1 MKAFVLKDAKS
12 TGNVYFRFFN
22 VYTKEDEW
30 TGVLDR
36 ATFWLHRDVAQDQ
49 VHALSMKG
57 MDYWQVVEVD
67 I

>member
-1 MKAFVLKDAKS
+1 MKTFVLKDAKS

-22 VYTKEDEW
+22 GYTKEDEW

-36 ATFWLHRDVAQDQ
+36 AAFWLHRDVAQDQ